1 MALVTPSL
9 IKALFAGFVKLFQ
22 DAQSEAPSHWQK
34 IATEVPSTT
43 KSNTYGWLGKF
54 PKFREWIGDR
64 VFNDMKAHGY
74 SITNK
79 DWEAS
84 VAVER
89 TDIEDDEIGIYAP
102 IFQEAGRAS
111 KAQPDELVFGAL
123 KNGISVACFDGQFFF
138 DTDHPVYANADGTGA
153 VTTVS
158 NSDVDLT
165 ARPDNP
171 VWYLMCTNRAIKP
184 IIFQNRK
191 KPVLTSMTALTDEV
205 VFVSNKFRFGAD
217 SRNNVG
223 YGFWQMA
230 YASNQP
236 LDKANFAKAKAAL
249 ESFKADGGQPLGIEA
264 TLLVVP
270 PLLESAGRKLVV
282 KDENGGNEWA
292 GSVELLKSPW
302 LA

>member
-1 MALVTPSL
+1 MALVTSPL
-9 IKALFAGFVKLFQ
+9 IQALFTGFKKLFQ
-22 DAQSEAPSHWQK
+22 DAQDVAPSHWQK
-34 IATEVPSTT
+34 IATEVSSTT

-64 VFNDMKAHGY
+64 VFNSMKAFGY
-74 SITNK
+74 SIVNK
-79 DWEAS
+79 DWETS
-84 VAVER
+84 VAVAR
-89 TDIEDDEIGIYAP
+89 NDIEDDEIGIYTP
-102 IFQEAGRAS
+102 LFQEAGRAA
-111 KAQPDELVFGAL
+111 KVQPDELVFGAL
-123 KNGISVACFDGQFFF
+123 KKGTSELCYDGQFFF
-138 DTDHPVYANADGTGA
+138 DADHPVYANADGTGA

-171 VWYLMCTNRAIKP
+171 IWFLMDTSRAIKP

-191 KPVLTSMTALTDEV
+191 KPVLTAMTSLTDEA
-205 VFVSNKFRFGAD
+205 VFVSKEFRFGVD

-236 LDKANFAKAKAAL
+236 LDKDNFAKAKAAL

-292 GSVELLKSPW
+292 GSVELLKTPW